1 MKKKDVNKLYMYE
14 TVKQTCAK
22 HADAWSNV
30 PAIGESINNFNAR
43 VLELW
48 ALDEEHKHPI
58 KNFKLSKEKVRKD
71 LVENYLVL
79 REIMKMHALRT
90 DNYELMLIA
99 TPNKSRLL
107 YGKEA
112 LCVAHCRSFATAFQ
126 VILPELD
133 NTTLDQASLNS
144 FISLINLF
152 ETAIS
157 SPRNAI
163 IARRMLTVR
172 ISEKVRE
179 IDRILSVDLDAL
191 VGLLKNTQADF
202 VDEYHLARI
211 IIPYAT
217 KHHTD
222 TPPMPVIPK
231 PSERDDGNASL
242 DLR

>member
-14 TVKQTCAK
+14 TVKQACAK
-22 HADAWSNV
+22 YADAWANV
-30 PAIGESINNFNAR
+30 PAIVESINSFNAR

-58 KNFKLSKEKVRKD
+58 KNFAQNKAKMRRD

-90 DNYELMLIA
+90 DNYELMLVA

-133 NTTLDQASLNS
+133 STTLDQASVDR
-144 FISLINLF
+144 FISLINHF
-152 ETAIS
+152 EAAIS

-163 IARRMLTVR
+163 IARRMLTVS
-172 ISEKVRE
+172 ISAKVRE

-191 VGLLKNTQADF
+191 VGLLKNTQAEF
-202 VDEYHLARI
+202 VEEYHLARI

-217 KHHTD
+217 KHHPD
-222 TPPMPVIPK
+222 TPLVPVITK
-231 PSERDDGNASL
+231 PSERDDGNDAPN
-242 DLR
+242 LR